1 MPIQNISA
9 DQVKQASSII
19 DLFLGGGTASLLI
32 LGYFYHSRIVE
43 PKYKIILNKISE
55 FVTKLENIFKRVD
68 KSEKSINEDRQA
80 FLISQ
85 AEYREYQKH
94 MNQAIQ
100 RIDAVES
107 KIEDFF
113 LELTTKYKELA
124 TKFSDIKEAYNT
136 EEDRIVYLEKNER
149 RNYKELKAMLTDS
162 KVMENE
168 IKYLRQDMNE
178 IKTTLKELAKNFE
191 MLLLQIAK
199 KS

>member
-9 DQVKQASSII
+9 EQVKQAASII

-32 LGYFYHSRIVE
+32 LGYLYHSRIIE
-43 PKYKIILNKISE
+43 PKYKTILDKISE
-55 FVTKLENIFKRVD
+55 FVTKFENIFKRVD

-85 AEYREYQKH
+85 AEYKEYQKH
-94 MNQAIQ
+94 INQAIQ

-124 TKFSDIKEAYNT
+124 TKFSDIKQAYNI

-149 RNYKELKAMLTDS
+149 RNYKELKDMLTDS
-162 KVMENE
+162 KVMKNE

-191 MLLLQIAK
+191 MLLLEIAK